1 MSCVQLQ
8 ETFGW
13 DALKKVFACY
23 HDMSHFPS
31 SNEAKM
37 NLYAETFSRAVGKNL
52 TGFFKAWGWPIE
64 ETTEEKLSSL
74 PPWSDHPMA
83 H

>member
-1 MSCVQLQ
+1 MQLQ
-8 ETFGW
+8 EKFGW
-13 DALKKVFACY
+13 AALKKVFARY
-23 HDMSHFPS
+23 HEMSNFPG

-37 NLYAETFSRAVGKNL
+37 DLYAETFSQAVGQNL
-52 TGFFKAWGWPIE
+52 TGFFKAWGWPIQKG
-64 ETTEEKLSSL
+64 TEEKLSSL